1 MKARILVLLLLSLLL
16 SGCTTPPEP
25 EKTPYDLPAPVE
37 PLAPQDE
44 EMLPVLENH
53 AVAAPLVS
61 GPGGSVHALRYRN
74 GRCLDPVYGDIDGD
88 GLYELV
94 YRTASAA
101 DGTVYEA
108 LWAYGLEQGLPVLEG
123 SCLLR
128 IGGAE
133 TSLSVQG
140 SNVVYSCAVNQG
152 ETKRSDR
159 ITVTVEDGRM
169 DFGETL
175 PEGLSFA
182 YNRLTEYGSSFR
194 SLRSKAEDRLLAQGP
209 CYFLWQEPG
218 TFHTAE
224 ELEND
229 STQSYVCAAMTN
241 NGVTVTGLVYWYT
254 KLDGSQVCDA
264 NGVDNPIRLRGANL
278 DGLAKQVLLDKLG
291 DPFFEFQSVGNAP
304 VLYWFTEDGGLLAV
318 HFEDGLAVTSLMDL
332 PIG

>member
-1 MKARILVLLLLSLLL
+1 MKATILVLLLLSLLL
-16 SGCTTPPEP
+16 GGCTTPPEP
-25 EKTPYDLPAPVE
+25 EKTPYVLPAPVE

-94 YRTASAA
+94 YRTACAA

-128 IGGAE
+128 IGSAE

-175 PEGLSFA
+175 PEGLSLA

-194 SLRSKAEDRLLAQGP
+194 SLRSKAEDRLLAQGQ

-264 NGVDNPIRLRGANL
+264 NGVDRPIRLRGANL